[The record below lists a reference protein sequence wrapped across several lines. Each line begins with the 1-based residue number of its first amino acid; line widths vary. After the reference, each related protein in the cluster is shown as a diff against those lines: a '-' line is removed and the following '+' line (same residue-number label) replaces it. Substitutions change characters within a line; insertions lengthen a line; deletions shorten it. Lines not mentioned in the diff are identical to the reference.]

1 MMLAHTEFRTRLQT
15 ICIVLVAMVVVVTAM
30 KLAKCLLAPVTLGL
44 IVGIVAAP
52 GMRLLARLGIPRAVS
67 ASISLLFVGAATVL
81 LIAGLGPIVMDL
93 IGQVPR
99 IEDEIRWWVID
110 ASRAIR
116 GLESVQIEL
125 EQSLAED
132 GKEVEA
138 AMPSLLDA
146 LSMAPNFAA
155 QLLTFAGTFFFFTLT
170 QNEIY
175 ATVKGKAAS
184 LRQADKAVSHYF
196 VTVAAINAGLG
207 AAVFAAMTVIG
218 VPNPILWGAAAFIL
232 NFVLYLGPVMLLVAL
247 AVVGFTE
254 FNGAYALLEP
264 WLRDREQ
271 VDTTRRMMPFIGAWP
286 QGLISDLANNDYNS
300 LADLMRMAA
309 AHIQSRNL
317 SLDLLPLFKHA
328 EPDLFAEC
336 YDIDDKTAA
345 RPTFHFRLPDSR
357 IDEADWSLRQPW
369 QLWRQVEL
377 VAANDTLLTAL
388 RDAWKTHDAAWFE
401 RKSVWVKT
409 IDTLLQDHDAKADL

>member
-30 KLAKCLLAPVTLGL
+30 KLAKGLLAPVTLGL

-116 GLESVQIEL
+116 GLESVQHEL

-132 GKEVEA
+132 GKAVEN

-146 LSMAPNFAA
+146 LSVAPNFAA

-175 ATVKGKAAS
+175 AVFNSRAKS
-184 LRQADKAVSHYF
+184 LRQADRAVSHYF
-196 VTVAAINAGLG
+196 VTVTAINAGLG
-207 AAVFAAMTVIG
+207 LAVFAAMTAIG
-218 VPNPILWGAAAFIL
+218 VPNAVLWGAAAFIL
-232 NFVLYLGPVMLLVAL
+232 NFVLYLGPVMLLFAL
-247 AVVGFTE
+247 AVVGFTQ
-254 FNGAYALLEP
+254 FNGVYAVLPALAYFCLNMTEAQFVTPTLIGQRLQLNPLVVFLAILFGLWLWGPIGGIVSLPLLV
-264 WLRDREQ
+264 W
-271 VDTTRRMMPFIGAWP
+271 VTAY
-286 QGLISDLANNDYNS
+286 LANDKQARQEQND
-300 LADLMRMAA
+300 
-309 AHIQSRNL
+309 L
-317 SLDLLPLFKHA
+317 S
-328 EPDLFAEC
+328 
-336 YDIDDKTAA
+336 
-345 RPTFHFRLPDSR
+345 PTQ
-357 IDEADWSLRQPW
+357 A
-369 QLWRQVEL
+369 
-377 VAANDTLLTAL
+377 
-388 RDAWKTHDAAWFE
+388 
-401 RKSVWVKT
+401 
-409 IDTLLQDHDAKADL
+409 

>member
-1 MMLAHTEFRTRLQT
+1 MMLAHTELRTRLQT
-15 ICIVLVAMVVVVTAM
+15 ICIVLVAVVVVVTAM
-30 KLAKCLLAPVTLGL
+30 KLAKGLLAPVTLGL

-254 FNGAYALLEP
+254 FNGAYALLPALAYLMLNMTEAQFVTP
-264 WLRDREQ
+264 TLVGQRLQLNPLVVFLAILFGLWLWG
-271 VDTTRRMMPFIGAWP
+271 PIGGIVSLPLLVWATAFMAHQP
-286 QGLISDLANNDYNS
+286 QPDPATDADLA
-300 LADLMRMAA
+300 
-309 AHIQSRNL
+309 
-317 SLDLLPLFKHA
+317 
-328 EPDLFAEC
+328 
-336 YDIDDKTAA
+336 
-345 RPTFHFRLPDSR
+345 PTQ
-357 IDEADWSLRQPW
+357 A
-369 QLWRQVEL
+369 
-377 VAANDTLLTAL
+377 
-388 RDAWKTHDAAWFE
+388 
-401 RKSVWVKT
+401 
-409 IDTLLQDHDAKADL
+409 